1 MNEDDDSAKKT
12 TAEEEAPAQK
22 LSHKVI
28 LRLRPLTGC
37 WRYGEEAAT
46 FIVAAFVVFVDAA
59 EKRCN

>member
-28 LRLRPLTGC
+28 LRLRP
-37 WRYGEEAAT
+37 
-46 FIVAAFVVFVDAA
+46 
-59 EKRCN
+59 

>member
-1 MNEDDDSAKKT
+1 M
-12 TAEEEAPAQK
+12 
-22 LSHKVI
+22 
-28 LRLRPLTGC
+28 GC